1 MQKPLEVEQE
11 QGDGHEPE
19 KTIPGPVVFKYR
31 QLQVAQIPDA
41 YSEMTPK
48 WLFRK
53 LHWEEQA
60 KIARVKGAGLGDKV
74 KMGSVVVVLCLF
86 GLVILLF
93 GLVIMGGE

>member
-1 MQKPLEVEQE
+1 MQTPAEVEQE
-11 QGDGHEPE
+11 RGDGHEPE
-19 KTIPGPVVFKYR
+19 QAIPGPVIFKYR

-41 YSEMTPK
+41 YSAMTPK
-48 WLFRK
+48 WLYRK

-74 KMGSVVVVLCLF
+74 KTGAAIAVLCLF
-86 GLVILLF
+86 GFVILLF